1 MLDSTVIDAVL
12 ETAVAVLILLGA
24 FFCLV
29 AGIGIIRFPDTLT
42 RVHAGTKPQVF
53 GLACILSAVVV
64 STRNWSAAAIMALI
78 LLFQMVT
85 TPAAAHMIWRAAYRR
100 EHPGDEVLFVD
111 ELKQAVELA
120 HQDPDSDRPAD
131 DR

>member
-64 STRNWSAAAIMALI
+64 STRNWSAVAIMALI

-85 TPAAAHMIWRAAYRR
+85 TPAAAHMIGRAAYRR
-100 EHPGDEVLFVD
+100 EHPGDDVLFVD